1 MPCLN
6 CCIYGGRTKRGFIM
20 LALYLAYLDEE
31 NDIKLFEEI
40 YNSYKNQMVTL
51 ALSILKSNEDAEDIV
66 NDVFLNIAQKN
77 FDVVRSIKNNVDLRN
92 YLLKATKNT
101 ALNKINVKKRENVS
115 LNTVDEYKIDKIALL
130 SDDDFLDVICNKIN
144 YNEII
149 EAIKSLSDKY
159 RDVLYYHFVL
169 ELSIPQTAKSLN
181 QTLSTTKQRLV
192 RGKKLLLNLLGLKG
206 DENNGNK

>member
-1 MPCLN
+1 
-6 CCIYGGRTKRGFIM
+6 M

-31 NDIKLFEEI
+31 NDINLLEEI

-149 EAIKSLSDKY
+149 EAIKLLSDKY

-169 ELSIPQTAKSLN
+169 EFSIPQTAKSLN

>member
-1 MPCLN
+1 
-6 CCIYGGRTKRGFIM
+6 M

-51 ALSILKSNEDAEDIV
+51 AISILKSNEDAEDIV
-66 NDVFLNIAQKN
+66 NDVFLHIAQKN
-77 FDVVRSIKNNVDLRN
+77 FDVVRSIKNDVDLRN

-101 ALNKINVKKRENVS
+101 SLNKINVKKRENVS